1 MSLERYEML
10 IESAQ
15 RLPDQACKSVTITGG
30 PGGRVTV
37 NTPSG
42 RYAID
47 LGNTTPPL
55 RVANLNE
62 IVVNVVTP
70 TWITIVAT

>member
-1 MSLERYEML
+1 MRQELL
-10 IESAQ
+10 IESPG
-15 RLPDQACKSVTITGG
+15 RLPVQACKSVTITGG

-37 NTPSG
+37 NTPGG

-55 RVANLNE
+55 RVSNLNE

-70 TWITIVAT
+70 SWIVLDVVT